1 VSGVGPT
8 QQAAAAVQDLGPR
21 LVLCKPEP
29 VDQQHPRARHCFPS
43 QLDSMPHAPASCCV
57 LSIRARDH
65 PALFAFAAAPGDGGA
80 RWPWD
85 ANRVTLAP
93 AAAAVAAAAHQLLYQ
108 RNSARGQWEFD
119 PSLVEENVW
128 NEFHH

>member
-1 VSGVGPT
+1 
-8 QQAAAAVQDLGPR
+8 
-21 LVLCKPEP
+21 
-29 VDQQHPRARHCFPS
+29 
-43 QLDSMPHAPASCCV
+43 
-57 LSIRARDH
+57 
-65 PALFAFAAAPGDGGA
+65 
-80 RWPWD
+80 
-85 ANRVTLAP
+85 VTLAP